1 LAAAFLVLLGVLGLL
16 QYTHAPTT
24 EDKIRVEAR
33 ILPALYNVSPDHV
46 AEVTLKRDKD
56 EFVFTH
62 QPESEQWQMTKPLEV
77 LADASQV
84 RNIVNDLKNLERR
97 TLSSSKKDKGDR
109 SYGLFEVKN
118 ASDLAQYKLD
128 QPLKTV
134 TLTYKT
140 RDGKGPTETATLL
153 VGDTAEGDEGLYVK
167 LPDQNFVF
175 VVRKSSLSN
184 LDKKLTEFREHDL
197 IATSRW
203 AADRIALAWQ
213 DRKLAAEKKDTKW
226 QLTEPLSDRGDRT
239 KIEEL
244 IGKFADLKVEED
256 GDFIDD
262 NAADLAK
269 YGLDKPQLV
278 VEVRK
283 EKGTSTTTDD
293 KQKGKDAD
301 KPQVVEKL
309 LIGGKVEGKDDKVY
323 AKIDGQKYVVAVK
336 ATVLEDANKQPND
349 LRNHD
354 LVELTQADVD
364 YVSITRGGAAITM
377 SKKDFDWEIHEPKSV
392 RAEST
397 AVSDFLK
404 KIDELEIKEFDV
416 GDAKELGLD
425 QPAVTLTLYQK
436 GLEEKNEPADAKDKD
451 KKDDK
456 DNKDEKKDEKAAPQ
470 PKGTPIKVHFGNRDT
485 EKKLVYVKRGDE
497 PGVFAVADDGLW
509 DVVDRDY
516 LAYRRKQI
524 LSFSDPDVAKISLLR
539 DGKSFSVE
547 RKEEKEG
554 ETKREVWRMT
564 EPVDAAADGTSV
576 SDILFDV
583 TQLSAKKFIAEGA
596 ADLKPYGLDNP
607 RIRATVTLK
616 AQGDKKAEQHVLLV
630 GSEAPDDG
638 GSYAKLAD
646 GDLVF
651 SVEQRLVGYLNAEL
665 HDRSLMKFDL
675 SKVEGATLTW
685 PDAKLELANQKAEG
699 DAAKK
704 WSVVGDEAFKL
715 DAAKPQDLI
724 TYLSNVSAATFA
736 QYDGDFQE
744 AHGLGTP
751 ALLIEVKLEG
761 ESTAKVLR
769 IGAAADGQRHA
780 ATGEKS
786 GPVGLIAEDRLKD
799 VLTGPK
805 FFVVAEEKKEEPAKP
820 EADKKDTEKKG
831 EDAKDSEKKEPDK
844 NEPEKKEPEKKEPA
858 KEEAGKKEPAL
869 ENKEP
874 EKKDNK
880 PAETS
885 GQ

>member
-1 LAAAFLVLLGVLGLL
+1 LAASFLVLLGVFGLL

-24 EDKIRVEAR
+24 KDKLAIEAR
-33 ILPALYNVSPDHV
+33 VLPALYNVSPDHV
-46 AEVTLKRDKD
+46 TEVTLKRDKE

-62 QPESEQWQMTKPLEV
+62 QPESEQWQISKPLDV

-97 TLSSSKKDKGDR
+97 TLSSSGKDKRDKH
-109 SYGLFEVKN
+109 YGLFEVKN
-118 ASDLAQYKLD
+118 AGDLAQYKLD

-134 TLTYKT
+134 TLTYKS
-140 RDGKGPTETATLL
+140 RDGKGPSETATLL
-153 VGDTAEGDEGLYVK
+153 VGDAAEGDEGLYVK

-175 VVRKSSLSN
+175 VVRKSSLAS
-184 LDKKLTEFREHDL
+184 LDKKHAEFREHDL

-203 AADRIALAWQ
+203 SADRIALAWQ
-213 DRKLAAEKKDTKW
+213 DRKLAAEKKDAKW
-226 QLTEPLSDRGDRT
+226 QLTDPITDRGDRT

-244 IGKFADLKVEED
+244 VGKFADLKVEED

-262 NAADLAK
+262 NATDLAK

-293 KQKGKDAD
+293 KKGKQAE

-309 LIGGKVEGKDDKVY
+309 LIGGKVEGKEGKVY

-336 ATVLEDANKQPND
+336 ASVLDDANKQPND

-364 YVSITRGGAAITM
+364 YVSIARGGGAITM
-377 SKKDFDWEIHEPKSV
+377 SKKDFDWEIHEPKAV

-404 KIDELEIKEFDV
+404 KIDELEIKEFDA
-416 GDAKELGLD
+416 GDAKEFGLD

-436 GLEEKNEPADAKDKD
+436 GLEEKKEDDKDAKDKD
-451 KKDDK
+451 KKEDK
-456 DNKDEKKDEKAAPQ
+456 DKEAEKKDDKPTTPQ
-470 PKGTPIKVHFGNRDT
+470 PKGTPIKVHFGKRDT

-497 PGVFAVADDGLW
+497 PGIFAVADDGLW

-516 LAYRRKQI
+516 LAYRRKQL
-524 LSFSDPDVAKISLLR
+524 LSFSDPDVAKISIHR

-564 EPVDAAADGTSV
+564 EPVEAAADGTSV

-583 TQLSAKKFIAEGA
+583 TRLAAKKFIAEA
-596 ADLKPYGLDNP
+596 PADLKQYGLDEP

-616 AQGDKKAEQHVLLV
+616 AQGEKKAEQHVLLI
-630 GSEAPDDG
+630 GSEIPDDG

-646 GDLVF
+646 GDVVF
-651 SVEQRLVGYLNAEL
+651 AVEPRLVGYLNAEL

-675 SKVEGATLTW
+675 AKVEGVVLTW
-685 PDAKLELANQKAEG
+685 PDAKLELANKKAEG

-704 WSVVGDEAFKL
+704 WSVVGDDAFKL
-715 DAAKPQDLI
+715 DPAKPLDLV
-724 TYLSNVSAATFA
+724 TYLSSVSAAKFA

-744 AHGLGTP
+744 AHGLNP
-751 ALLIEVKLEG
+751 AALVVEVKLEG
-761 ESTAKVLR
+761 ESAAKVLR
-769 IGAAADGQRHA
+769 IGSTADAQRHA

-786 GPVGLIAEDRLKD
+786 GPVGLISEDRLRD
-799 VLTGPK
+799 LLAGPK
-805 FFVVAEEKKEEPAKP
+805 YFAVAEVKKEEPAKP
-820 EADKKDTEKKG
+820 
-831 EDAKDSEKKEPDK
+831 
-844 NEPEKKEPEKKEPA
+844 EPEKKEPEKKDSPSTEDA
-858 KEEAGKKEPAL
+858 
-869 ENKEP
+869 
-874 EKKDNK
+874 K
-880 PAETS
+880 PAEPKADAPKND
-885 GQ
+885 